1 MLDLYQTEE
10 LLPESSRILRNSVRE
25 FLEKEVR
32 PSILEAFHTETPPN
46 MRTLAPKMGALGML
60 GAFIPEEDGGPGGS
74 YFDYGVV
81 CQEAERLDSSLRSF
95 LAVISALVMYP
106 IWRFGSEPQKRRWL
120 PALAKGEAIGCFGLT
135 EPNAGS
141 DPASMETKARKV
153 PGGWVLKGR
162 KQWIS
167 EASIADFAIVWA
179 KTEEG
184 IRGFLI
190 ERGTQGFETIA
201 IQKKGS
207 MRASDVGELILE
219 DAFVPDEA
227 LLPKSSGLKSPLS
240 CLTQARFGIAWGALG
255 AAEDCF
261 EAALNYTKE
270 RKQFGAP
277 IASYQLVQKKL
288 VDMFIGITQGKLLV
302 ARLARLMQDGKA
314 SFQAVSLA
322 KKSCVGLARECAAIS
337 RELLGANG
345 ISLEYPPIRH
355 MMNLESV
362 YTYEGTDDM
371 HTLILGEALTGI
383 GAFTKEG

>member
-1 MLDLYQTEE
+1 MLDLYQTEG
-10 LLPESSRILRNSVRE
+10 LLPESSRILRHSVRE

-32 PSILEAFHTETPPN
+32 PGILEAFHAETPPD

-74 YFDYGVV
+74 YCDYGVV
-81 CQEAERLDSSLRSF
+81 CQETERLDSSLRSF
-95 LAVISALVMYP
+95 IAVISALVMYP
-106 IWRFGSEPQKRRWL
+106 VWRFGSEAQKRRWL
-120 PALAKGEAIGCFGLT
+120 PTLAKGEAIGCFGLT

-141 DPASMETKARKV
+141 DPASMETRARKV
-153 PGGWVLKGR
+153 QAGWVLKGR

-190 ERGTQGFETIA
+190 ERGTEGFETSTIT
-201 IQKKGS
+201 KKGS

-227 LLPKSSGLKSPLS
+227 LLPKSSGLKTPLS

-261 EAALNYTKE
+261 EAALNYAKE

-302 ARLARLMQDGKA
+302 ARLARLMQEGRA
-314 SFQAVSLA
+314 TFQAVSLA
-322 KKSCVGLARECAAIS
+322 KKVNVALARECAAIS

-345 ISLEYPPIRH
+345 IALEYPPIRH
-355 MMNLESV
+355 MMNIESV

-383 GAFTKEG
+383 SAFAKEA

>member
-1 MLDLYQTEE
+1 MHDWYDSEG
-10 LLPESSRILRNSVRE
+10 LLPESSRILKGSVKG
-25 FLEKEVR
+25 FLETEVR
-32 PSILEAFHTETPPN
+32 PCILEAFHTESPPD
-46 MRTLAPKMGALGML
+46 MRQLAPKMGALGML

-74 YFDYGVV
+74 YFDYGTV
-81 CQEAERLDSSLRSF
+81 CKEAERIDSSLRSF
-95 LAVISALVMYP
+95 IAVISALVMYP
-106 IWRFGSEPQKRRWL
+106 IWRFGSDSQKRKWL

-141 DPASMETKARKV
+141 DPASMETKAIKV
-153 PGGWVLKGR
+153 AGGWVVNGR

-167 EASIADFAIVWA
+167 EANIADFAIVWA

-190 ERGTQGFETIA
+190 ERGIDGFKA
-201 IQKKGS
+201 LPIQKKGS
-207 MRASDVGELILE
+207 MRASDVGELILD
-219 DAFVPDEA
+219 DAFVPETA
-227 LLPKSSGLKSPLS
+227 LLPKASGLKGPLS

-255 AAEDCF
+255 AAEECF
-261 EAALNYTKE
+261 ETALAYTKD
-270 RKQFGAP
+270 RKQFGSP

-288 VDMFIGITQGKLLV
+288 VDMFIGITQARLLV
-302 ARLARLMQDGKA
+302 SRLAQLMQEGKA

-322 KKSCVGLARECAAIS
+322 KKSSVALARVCASTS

-345 ISLEYPPIRH
+345 ITLEYPPIRH
-355 MMNLESV
+355 MMNIESV

-383 GAFTKEG
+383 GAFRKGT

>member
-1 MLDLYQTEE
+1 
-10 LLPESSRILRNSVRE
+10 
-25 FLEKEVR
+25 
-32 PSILEAFHTETPPN
+32 
-46 MRTLAPKMGALGML
+46 
-60 GAFIPEEDGGPGGS
+60 
-74 YFDYGVV
+74 
-81 CQEAERLDSSLRSF
+81 
-95 LAVISALVMYP
+95 
-106 IWRFGSEPQKRRWL
+106 
-120 PALAKGEAIGCFGLT
+120 
-135 EPNAGS
+135 
-141 DPASMETKARKV
+141 METRARKV
-153 PGGWVLKGR
+153 QAGWVLKGR

-190 ERGTQGFETIA
+190 ERGTEGFETSTIK
-201 IQKKGS
+201 KKGS

-227 LLPKSSGLKSPLS
+227 LLLKSSGLKTPLS

-261 EAALNYTKE
+261 EAALNYAKD

-302 ARLARLMQDGKA
+302 ARLARLMQEGKA

-322 KKSCVGLARECAAIS
+322 KKVNVALARECAAIS

-345 ISLEYPPIRH
+345 IALEYPPIRH
-355 MMNLESV
+355 MMNIESV

-383 GAFTKEG
+383 GAFAKEA

>member
-1 MLDLYQTEE
+1 MLDLYLSED
-10 LLPESSRILRNSVRE
+10 LLPESSRILKRSVKD

-32 PSILEAFHTETPPN
+32 PGILEAFHTETPPD
-46 MRTLAPKMGALGML
+46 MRALAPKMGALGML

-74 YFDYGVV
+74 YFDYGVI
-81 CQEAERLDSSLRSF
+81 CQETERLDSSLRSF
-95 LAVISALVMYP
+95 IAVISALVMYP
-106 IWRFGSEPQKRRWL
+106 IWRFGSDVQKRRWL
-120 PALAKGEAIGCFGLT
+120 PALTKGEAIGCFGLT

-141 DPASMETKARKV
+141 DPASMETRATKV
-153 PGGWVLKGR
+153 PGGWILQGR

-179 KTEEG
+179 KAEEG

-190 ERGTQGFETIA
+190 ERGQEGFETVP

-219 DAFVPDEA
+219 DAFVTDA
-227 LLPKSSGLKSPLS
+227 AILPKSSGLKSPLS

-255 AAEDCF
+255 AAEDCLRT
-261 EAALNYTKE
+261 ALDYTKE
-270 RKQFGAP
+270 RRQFGSP
-277 IASYQLVQKKL
+277 IASFQLVQKKL
-288 VDMFIGITQGKLLV
+288 VDMFIGITQGRLLV
-302 ARLARLMQDGKA
+302 LRLARLMQEGKA

-322 KKSCVGLARECAAIS
+322 KKVNVALARSCAQTS

-345 ISLEYPPIRH
+345 ITLDYPPIRH
-355 MMNLESV
+355 MMNIESV

-383 GAFTKEG
+383 GAFRKEA

>member
-1 MLDLYQTEE
+1 MLDLYQTEG
-10 LLPESSRILRNSVRE
+10 LLPESSRILRHSVRE

-32 PSILEAFHTETPPN
+32 PGILEAFHTETPPD

-95 LAVISALVMYP
+95 IAVISALVMYP
-106 IWRFGSEPQKRRWL
+106 IWRFGSEAQKRRWL

-153 PGGWVLKGR
+153 QAGWVLKGR

-190 ERGTQGFETIA
+190 ERGTEGFETSTIK
-201 IQKKGS
+201 KKGS

-227 LLPKSSGLKSPLS
+227 LLLKSSGLKTPLS

-261 EAALNYTKE
+261 EAALNYAKD

-302 ARLARLMQDGKA
+302 ARLARLMQEGKA

-322 KKSCVGLARECAAIS
+322 KKVNVALARECAAIS

-345 ISLEYPPIRH
+345 IALEYPPSRH
-355 MMNLESV
+355 MMNIESV

-383 GAFTKEG
+383 GAFAKEA

>member
-1 MLDLYQTEE
+1 MLDLYQTEG
-10 LLPESSRILRNSVRE
+10 LLPESSRILRHSVRE

-32 PSILEAFHTETPPN
+32 PGILEAFHTETPPDI
-46 MRTLAPKMGALGML
+46 RALAPKMGALGML

-74 YFDYGVV
+74 YCDYGVV

-95 LAVISALVMYP
+95 IAVISALVMYP
-106 IWRFGSEPQKRRWL
+106 IWRFGSEAQKRRWL
-120 PALAKGEAIGCFGLT
+120 PTLAKGEAIGCFGLT

-153 PGGWVLKGR
+153 QAGWVLKGR

-190 ERGTQGFETIA
+190 ERGTEGFETSTIK
-201 IQKKGS
+201 KKGS

-227 LLPKSSGLKSPLS
+227 LLLKSSGLKAPLS

-261 EAALNYTKE
+261 EAALNYAKD

-302 ARLARLMQDGKA
+302 ARLARLMQEGKA

-322 KKSCVGLARECAAIS
+322 KKVNVALARECAAIS

-345 ISLEYPPIRH
+345 IALEYPPIRH
-355 MMNLESV
+355 MMNIESV

-383 GAFTKEG
+383 GAFAKEA

>member
-1 MLDLYQTEE
+1 MLDLYQTEG
-10 LLPESSRILRNSVRE
+10 LLPESSRILRHSVRE

-32 PSILEAFHTETPPN
+32 PRILEAFHTETPPDI
-46 MRTLAPKMGALGML
+46 RALAPKMGALGML

-74 YFDYGVV
+74 YCDYGVV

-95 LAVISALVMYP
+95 IAVISALVMYP
-106 IWRFGSEPQKRRWL
+106 IWRFGSEAQRRRWL

-141 DPASMETKARKV
+141 DPASMETRARKV
-153 PGGWVLKGR
+153 QAGWVLNGR

-190 ERGTQGFETIA
+190 ERGTEGFETSTIK
-201 IQKKGS
+201 KKGS

-227 LLPKSSGLKSPLS
+227 LLPKSSGLKTPLS

-261 EAALNYTKE
+261 EAALNYAKD

-288 VDMFIGITQGKLLV
+288 VDMFIGITQDRLLV
-302 ARLARLMQDGKA
+302 TRLARLMQEGKA

-322 KKSCVGLARECAAIS
+322 KKSSVALARECSAIS

-345 ISLEYPPIRH
+345 IALEYPPIRH
-355 MMNLESV
+355 MMNIESV

-383 GAFTKEG
+383 GAFAKEA

>member
-1 MLDLYQTEE
+1 MLDLFLAED
-10 LLPESSRILRNSVRE
+10 LLPESSRILKRSIRD
-25 FLEKEVR
+25 FLEKEIR
-32 PSILEAFHTETPPN
+32 PGILEAFHTETPQD
-46 MRTLAPKMGALGML
+46 MRQLAPKMGALGML

-81 CQEAERLDSSLRSF
+81 CQETERLDSSLRSF
-95 LAVISALVMYP
+95 IAVISALVMYP
-106 IWRFGSEPQKRRWL
+106 IWRFGSSAQRRRWL

-141 DPASMETKARKV
+141 DPSSMETRARKV
-153 PGGWVLKGR
+153 QNGWVLKGR

-179 KTEEG
+179 KTEMG

-190 ERGTQGFETIA
+190 EKGTEGFETA
-201 IQKKGS
+201 PIQKKGS
-207 MRASDVGELILE
+207 MRASDVGELIFE
-219 DAFVPDEA
+219 DALVSEEA

-255 AAEDCF
+255 AAEDCL
-261 EAALNYTKE
+261 ETALDYTKE
-270 RKQFGAP
+270 RKQFGSP
-277 IASYQLVQKKL
+277 IASFQLVQKKL
-288 VDMFIGITQGKLLV
+288 VDMFIGVTQGNLLV
-302 ARLARLMQDGKA
+302 MRLAQLMQEGQA

-322 KKSCVGLARECAAIS
+322 KKVTVALARSCASAS

-345 ISLEYPPIRH
+345 ITLEYPPIRH
-355 MMNLESV
+355 MMNIESI

-383 GAFTKEG
+383 GAFRKEA

>member
-10 LLPESSRILRNSVRE
+10 LIPESSRILRNSVRG

-32 PSILEAFHTETPPN
+32 PGILEAFHTETPPD
-46 MRTLAPKMGALGML
+46 MRALAPKMGALGML

-74 YFDYGVV
+74 YFDYGIV

-95 LAVISALVMYP
+95 IAVISALVMYP
-106 IWRFGSEPQKRRWL
+106 IWRFGSEAQRRRWL

-141 DPASMETKARKV
+141 DPASMETRARKV
-153 PGGWVLKGR
+153 QAGWVLNGR

-190 ERGTQGFETIA
+190 ERGTQGFEAGTIH
-201 IQKKGS
+201 KKGS

-261 EAALNYTKE
+261 EAALNYAKE

-288 VDMFIGITQGKLLV
+288 VDMFIGITQDRLLV
-302 ARLARLMQDGKA
+302 TRLARLMQEGKA

-322 KKSCVGLARECAAIS
+322 KKSSVALARECSAIS

-345 ISLEYPPIRH
+345 ITLEYPPIRH
-355 MMNLESV
+355 MMNIESV

-371 HTLILGEALTGI
+371 HTLILGAVLTGI
-383 GAFTKEG
+383 SAFTKEI